1 MQHQNLF
8 PNAKTDWLLIKDTCF
23 VSGYFLILYLKNV
36 LHKIA
41 SLLNVLFRNVNTD
54 LQQPK
59 VYPFVCT
66 KMAHCTMKFNESKRM
81 YHIKIK
87 SLINM
92 TSKLIPKCQN

>member
-54 LQQPK
+54 L
-59 VYPFVCT
+59 
-66 KMAHCTMKFNESKRM
+66 AAA
-81 YHIKIK
+81 K
-87 SLINM
+87 SLSFCLHKNGTLYYEI
-92 TSKLIPKCQN
+92 